1 MAMLTER
8 DKDQVQ
14 ARNYRAIF
22 RRLLSY
28 MRSEAWRFL
37 LGMILVIAANVVALW
52 GPRFAGQAIDAM
64 GVAVGQTDFSLAITR
79 ALLMLVAYAGSALLN
94 FFMVRLVVRAAQNVV
109 ERMRQDTFD
118 KIVELPISYIDTHQ
132 AGDLVSRI
140 SYDLDLVS
148 QSMTHDF
155 VQVAASSITVLGSLF
170 MMMQISL
177 TLSVVFLLIL
187 PATVIFTIYRVKK
200 TRPLFRIRSRK
211 LGEMNAYVEEI
222 LFGQK
227 TIRAYDKEDY
237 FADQFGEVNNES
249 IGAYFKADYQAALN
263 GPSIS
268 LISNLSLALVS
279 LFGSLLFLQG
289 RFSIGNFSSF
299 ILYSRR
305 FSGPINEIANIFAD
319 LQSSLSAANRV
330 FSLLEQDSEPADKE
344 DAHVLTDARGEV
356 EFANVSF
363 SYVEDVPVIQDFSFI
378 AEPGSL
384 VAIVGPTGAGKTTL
398 INLLMRF
405 YDPQEGEIRID
416 SYPIKD
422 LSRKSLRR
430 SFAMVLQDTWL
441 FRGTIRENIAY
452 GRPEAS
458 LEEVIQAAE
467 AAHIHDFIESQ
478 PLGYDTMLSDE
489 ASNLSQGQKQLLTIA
504 RAMLL
509 DTPMLILDEAT
520 SNVDSHTE
528 IIVQDAMN
536 NLISGRTSF
545 VIAHRLSTIQNAD
558 HILLLVDGEIAEEG
572 THYDLLNKEG
582 AYYDLYQSQFA

>member
-1 MAMLTER
+1 MLMLTER
-8 DKDQVQ
+8 NKDQVQ
-14 ARNYRAIF
+14 ARNYGAIF

-37 LGMILVIAANVVALW
+37 LGMVLVIAANVVALW

-64 GVAVGQTDFSLAITR
+64 GVGVGQTDFSLAITR

-170 MMMQISL
+170 MMMRISL
-177 TLSVVFLLIL
+177 ALSVVFLLIL
-187 PATVIFTIYRVKK
+187 PATIIFTIYRVKK

-237 FADQFGEVNNES
+237 FAEQFGEVNNES

-363 SYVEDVPVIQDFSFI
+363 SYVEDVPVIQDFSFV

-405 YDPQEGEIRID
+405 YDPQKGEIRID

-458 LEEVIQAAE
+458 LEEIIQAAE

-478 PLGYDTMLSDE
+478 PMGYDTMLSDE

-536 NLISGRTSF
+536 KLISGRTSF

-572 THYDLLNKEG
+572 THDDLLNKEG

>member
-1 MAMLTER
+1 MALLPTRNKE
-8 DKDQVQ
+8 KNQP
-14 ARNYRAIF
+14 RNYRVIF
-22 RRLLSY
+22 GRLISY
-28 MRSEAWRFL
+28 MKLEKWRFL
-37 LGMILVIAANVVALW
+37 LGMVLVVVANLIALW
-52 GPRFAGQAIDAM
+52 GPRFAGEAIDAM
-64 GVAVGQTDFSLAITR
+64 GVGVGKANFPVATTR
-79 ALLMLVAYAGSALLN
+79 ALLMLAAYGSAAILN

-155 VQVAASSITVLGSLF
+155 VQIAASSITVVGSII

-177 TLSVVFLLIL
+177 SLSLVFLVIL
-187 PATVIFTIYRVKK
+187 PATVIFTIYRVRK
-200 TRPLFRIRSRK
+200 TRPLFRARSKK
-211 LGEMNAYVEEI
+211 LGKMNGYVEEI

-227 TIRAYDKEDY
+227 TIRAYDKEEF
-237 FADQFGEVNNES
+237 FAEEFGEVNSDS
-249 IGAYFKADYQAALN
+249 ISAYYKADYQAALN
-263 GPSIS
+263 GPSIT

-289 RFSIGNFSSF
+289 RFSIGNLSSF

-305 FSGPINEIANIFAD
+305 FSGPINQIANIFAD

-330 FSLLEQDSEPADKE
+330 FTLLDQSSEPADKE
-344 DAHVLTDARGEV
+344 DAHVLTSAEGEV
-356 EFANVSF
+356 EFSNVTF
-363 SYVEDVPVIQDFSFI
+363 SYNPKEPVIEDFSFV
-378 AEPGSL
+378 ARPGKL
-384 VAIVGPTGAGKTTL
+384 IAIVGPTGAGKTTI

-405 YDPQEGEIRID
+405 YDPQKGEILID
-416 SYPIKD
+416 GYPIME

-441 FRGTIRENIAY
+441 FSGTIRENIAY

-458 LEEVIQAAE
+458 LDQVKQAAK
-467 AAHIHDFIESQ
+467 AAHIDEFIESQ
-478 PLGYDTMLSDE
+478 PLGYDTILTDE

-528 IIVQDAMN
+528 IVVQHAMN
-536 NLISGRTSF
+536 NLIEGRTSF

-558 HILLLVDGEIAEEG
+558 RILLLVDGEIAEQG
-572 THYDLLNKEG
+572 THDELLNREG

>member
-64 GVAVGQTDFSLAITR
+64 GVAVGQTDFSLAISR

-363 SYVEDVPVIQDFSFI
+363 SYVEDVPVIQDFSFV

>member
-1 MAMLTER
+1 
-8 DKDQVQ
+8 
-14 ARNYRAIF
+14 
-22 RRLLSY
+22 
-28 MRSEAWRFL
+28 
-37 LGMILVIAANVVALW
+37 
-52 GPRFAGQAIDAM
+52 
-64 GVAVGQTDFSLAITR
+64 
-79 ALLMLVAYAGSALLN
+79 MLVAYAGSALLN

-363 SYVEDVPVIQDFSFI
+363 SYVEDVPVIQDFSFV

>member
-64 GVAVGQTDFSLAITR
+64 GVAVGQTDFSLAISR

-363 SYVEDVPVIQDFSFI
+363 SYVEDVPVIQDFSFV

-558 HILLLVDGEIAEEG
+558 HILLLVNGEIAEEG

>member
-1 MAMLTER
+1 MALVPTKNKN
-8 DKDQVQ
+8 KDQPK
-14 ARNYRAIF
+14 NYRSIF
-22 RRLLSY
+22 NKLLSY
-28 MRSEAWRFL
+28 MKLEKWRFL
-37 LGMILVIAANVVALW
+37 LAIGLVVIANLIALW
-52 GPRFAGQAIDAM
+52 GPRFAGEAIDAM
-64 GVAVGQTDFSLAITR
+64 GIGAGQADFTLAFTR
-79 ALLMLVAYAGSALLN
+79 ALLMLAAYGGAAILN
-94 FFMVRLVVRAAQNVV
+94 FLMVRQVVRAAQNVV
-109 ERMRQDTFD
+109 KRMRQDTFD

-155 VQVAASSITVLGSLF
+155 VQVAASSITVVGSLL

-177 TLSVVFLLIL
+177 SLSLVFLLIL

-200 TRPLFRIRSRK
+200 TRPLFRKRSRK
-211 LGEMNAYVEEI
+211 LGEMNGYAEEI

-227 TIRAYDKEDY
+227 TIKAYNKEEF
-237 FADQFGEVNNES
+237 FAGEFAEVNNDS
-249 IGAYFKADYQAALN
+249 IDAYYKADYQAALN
-263 GPSIS
+263 GPSIT

-289 RFSIGNFSSF
+289 HFTIGNLSSF

-305 FSGPINEIANIFAD
+305 FSGPINQIANIFAD

-330 FSLLEQDSEPADKE
+330 FMLLDQESEPADK
-344 DAHVLTDARGEV
+344 DNAHVLTGAKGKV
-356 EFANVSF
+356 EFKNVSF
-363 SYVEDVPVIQDFSFI
+363 AYNPEEPVIDNVSFT
-378 AEPGSL
+378 AEPGKL
-384 VAIVGPTGAGKTTL
+384 IAIVGPTGAGKTTI

-405 YDPQEGEIRID
+405 YDPQKGKILID
-416 SYPIKD
+416 GYPIMN

-430 SFAMVLQDTWL
+430 SFSMVLQDTWL
-441 FRGTIRENIAY
+441 FSGTIRENIAY

-458 LEEVIQAAE
+458 PEEVKQAAR
-467 AAHIHDFIESQ
+467 AAHIDDFIESQ
-478 PLGYDTMLSDE
+478 SLGYETMLTDE

-528 IIVQDAMN
+528 IVVQDAMS
-536 NLISGRTSF
+536 NLIQGRTSF

-558 HILLLVDGEIAEEG
+558 RILLLVDGKIAEKGSHEE
-572 THYDLLNKEG
+572 LLNKKG
-582 AYYDLYQSQFA
+582 AYFDLYQSQFS

>member
-79 ALLMLVAYAGSALLN
+79 ALLMLVAYASSALLN

-155 VQVAASSITVLGSLF
+155 VQVAASSITVLGSLI

-363 SYVEDVPVIQDFSFI
+363 SYVEDVPVIQDFSFV

>member
-1 MAMLTER
+1 MAVLPER
-8 DKDQVQ
+8 DRDKEQPK
-14 ARNYRAIF
+14 NYRVIF

-28 MRSEAWRFL
+28 MKLEKWRFL
-37 LGMILVIAANVVALW
+37 LGMALVVTANLIAIW
-52 GPRFAGQAIDAM
+52 GPRFAGEAIDAM
-64 GVAVGQTDFSLAITR
+64 GIALGETNFLLAITR
-79 ALLMLVAYAGSALLN
+79 SLLMLAAYGGAAVLN

-155 VQVAASSITVLGSLF
+155 VQIAASSITVVGSLI
-170 MMMQISL
+170 MMMRISFS
-177 TLSVVFLLIL
+177 LSLIFLVIL
-187 PATVIFTIYRVKK
+187 PATVIFTIYRVRK
-200 TRPLFRIRSRK
+200 TRPLFRARSKK
-211 LGEMNAYVEEI
+211 LGEMNGYVEEI

-227 TIRAYDKEDY
+227 TIQAYDKEEF
-237 FADQFGEVNNES
+237 FADEFGEVNSDS
-249 IGAYFKADYQAALN
+249 INAYYKADYQAALN
-263 GPSIS
+263 GPSVS

-289 RFSIGNFSSF
+289 RFSIGNLSSF

-305 FSGPINEIANIFAD
+305 FSGPINEVANIFAD

-330 FSLLEQDSEPADKE
+330 FMLLEQPSEPADND
-344 DAHVLTDARGEV
+344 DAHILTDTRGEV
-356 EFANVSF
+356 EFKDVSF
-363 SYVEDVPVIQDFSFI
+363 SYNPEEAVIKNFSFT
-378 AEPGSL
+378 AKPGQL
-384 VAIVGPTGAGKTTL
+384 VAIVGPTGAGKTTI

-405 YDPQEGEIRID
+405 YDPQEGEILID
-416 SYPIKD
+416 GYPIRN

-441 FRGTIRENIAY
+441 FSGTIRENIAY
-452 GRPEAS
+452 GRPDAS
-458 LEEVIQAAE
+458 LDEVKQAAE
-467 AAHIHDFIESQ
+467 AAHIDDFIDSLPQ
-478 PLGYDTMLSDE
+478 GYDTMLTDE

-536 NLISGRTSF
+536 NLIEGRTSF

-572 THYDLLNKEG
+572 THDELLSKEG
-582 AYYDLYQSQFA
+582 AYYNLYQSQFA

>member
-64 GVAVGQTDFSLAITR
+64 GVAVGQTDFSLAISR

>member
-64 GVAVGQTDFSLAITR
+64 GVAVGQTDFSLAISR

-363 SYVEDVPVIQDFSFI
+363 SYVEDVPVIQDFSFV

-452 GRPEAS
+452 GVLKLALRKLYKQQKLRISTTLLS
-458 LEEVIQAAE
+458 LSLWAMTRCSATK
-467 AAHIHDFIESQ
+467 H
-478 PLGYDTMLSDE
+478 
-489 ASNLSQGQKQLLTIA
+489 LTC
-504 RAMLL
+504 RRVK
-509 DTPMLILDEAT
+509 
-520 SNVDSHTE
+520 SSC
-528 IIVQDAMN
+528 
-536 NLISGRTSF
+536 S
-545 VIAHRLSTIQNAD
+545 
-558 HILLLVDGEIAEEG
+558 LLLALCFW
-572 THYDLLNKEG
+572 TH
-582 AYYDLYQSQFA
+582 QC

>member
-1 MAMLTER
+1 MLTER

-64 GVAVGQTDFSLAITR
+64 GVAVGQTDFSLAISR

-363 SYVEDVPVIQDFSFI
+363 SYVEDVPVIQDFSFV

-558 HILLLVDGEIAEEG
+558 HILLLVNGEIAEEG

>member
-64 GVAVGQTDFSLAITR
+64 GVAVGQTDFSLAISR

-237 FADQFGEVNNES
+237 FAEQFGEVNNES

-363 SYVEDVPVIQDFSFI
+363 SYVEDVPVIQDFSFV

>member
-22 RRLLSY
+22 RRILSY

-64 GVAVGQTDFSLAITR
+64 GVAVGQTDFSLAISR

-363 SYVEDVPVIQDFSFI
+363 SYVEDVPVIQDFSFV

>member
-64 GVAVGQTDFSLAITR
+64 GVAVGQTDFSLAISR
-79 ALLMLVAYAGSALLN
+79 AFLMLVAYAGSALLN

-363 SYVEDVPVIQDFSFI
+363 SYVEDVPVIQDFSFV

>member
-64 GVAVGQTDFSLAITR
+64 GVAVGQTDFSLAISR
-79 ALLMLVAYAGSALLN
+79 AVLMLVAYAGSALLN

-363 SYVEDVPVIQDFSFI
+363 SYVEDVPVIQDFSFV

-558 HILLLVDGEIAEEG
+558 HILLLVNGEIAEEG

-582 AYYDLYQSQFA
+582 TYYDLYQSQFA

>member
-64 GVAVGQTDFSLAITR
+64 GVAVGQTDFSLAISR

-148 QSMTHDF
+148 QSITHDF

-363 SYVEDVPVIQDFSFI
+363 SYVEDVPVIQDFSFV

>member
-64 GVAVGQTDFSLAITR
+64 GVAVGQTDFSLAISR

-155 VQVAASSITVLGSLF
+155 VQVAASSITVLGALI

-177 TLSVVFLLIL
+177 TLSGVFLLIL

-363 SYVEDVPVIQDFSFI
+363 SYVEDVPVIQDFSFV

>member
-22 RRLLSY
+22 RRILSY

-64 GVAVGQTDFSLAITR
+64 GVAVGQTDFSLAISR
-79 ALLMLVAYAGSALLN
+79 AFLMLVAYAGSALLN

-363 SYVEDVPVIQDFSFI
+363 SYVEDVPVIQDFSFV

>member
-22 RRLLSY
+22 RRILSY

-64 GVAVGQTDFSLAITR
+64 GVAVGQTDFSLAISR

-155 VQVAASSITVLGSLF
+155 VQVAASSITVLGSLI

-363 SYVEDVPVIQDFSFI
+363 SYVEDVPVIQDFSFV